1 MEAPDETVLEGV
13 FAVSKPAHVSS
24 AHVLEKLQ
32 ATFAASHTFAPLLRN
47 QPKRTSKSD
56 DQTFKM
62 GHGGTLDPLAAGVL
76 IVGIGRGTKQL
87 QKYLACTKSYETT
100 VLFGA
105 STDSYDCTGVVAERA
120 HCVHVTRTLVEAK
133 LALFRGAISQAPPI
147 YSALKIKGKKACEY
161 ARDGQELPMQLE
173 KRDMHV
179 DECRL
184 LDWYEPGQHE
194 FSYPGEHEPA
204 AAPAAR
210 ISLTVCSGFYVRSFA
225 HDLGIACQSRSHMAT
240 LLRTRQAT
248 YTTHDSSNST
258 DLTTA
263 ITYGDLEAGEE
274 VWGPKIRPQ
283 LEAWVLSNPFVTG
296 HVNGRSEEAKQ
307 RKAAEHSERP
317 KQRFRGGYVADTKK
331 ERIKQQ
337 GGKYKGKWSRK
348 PDAGGPVQ
356 DTTAKRIE
364 EPIGNTTIQLQ

>member
-1 MEAPDETVLEGV
+1 
-13 FAVSKPAHVSS
+13 
-24 AHVLEKLQ
+24 VLEKLQ
-32 ATFAASHTFAPLLRN
+32 ATFTSSQTFAPLVAC

-56 DQTFKM
+56 GQVFKM

-105 STDSYDCTGVVAERA
+105 STDSYDCTGIVAERA
-120 HCVHVTRTLVEAK
+120 HCAHVTKTLVEAK
-133 LALFRGAISQAPPI
+133 LEQFRGDILQAPPI
-147 YSALKIKGKKACEY
+147 YSALKINGKKACEY
-161 ARDGQELPMQLE
+161 AREGQELPRQLE
-173 KRDMHV
+173 SREMHV

-184 LDWYEPGQHE
+184 LEWFEPGQHK
-194 FSYPGEHEPA
+194 FAYPGDNEPVS
-204 AAPAAR
+204 APAAR

-225 HDLGIACQSRSHMAT
+225 HDLGMACQSRSHMTT

-248 YTTHDSSNST
+248 YTISDPPESP
-258 DLTTA
+258 DLMTA
-263 ITYGDLEAGEE
+263 ITYADLEGGEE

-283 LEAWVLSNPFVTG
+283 LESWVAANPLPTG
-296 HVNGRSEEAKQ
+296 HVNGRSEEARRK
-307 RKAAEHSERP
+307 KAAEQGERP
-317 KQRFRGGYVADTKK
+317 KQRFRGGFVADTKQ

-348 PDAGGPVQ
+348 PAAGGAVQ
-356 DTTAKRIE
+356 VTAE
-364 EPIGNTTIQLQ
+364 NSVEDLAV